1 MLPCVFF
8 AKTEMQIHNLHQIR
22 TSNATEK
29 TRLSYQETQADVRIQ
44 PTEPV
49 TLKGTTASVDCF
61 CANT

>member
-29 TRLSYQETQADVRIQ
+29 TRQGLSYQETQADIRIQ

-49 TLKGTTASVDCF
+49 TLKALQLV
-61 CANT
+61 